1 MRSKQIRHCMGS
13 PQQQFFQVWWVR
25 VQDPLALRRPVRG
38 QARVGGASGA
48 QIRRRPV
55 HSLQVLTSAN
65 AEQTSFYS
73 DDEHF
78 LAAGQ
83 LIEANYEFSLL
94 QETPLPATLPLFA
107 TGLGALG
114 LMARR
119 RKRRTAVP
127 KPFGS
132 VSIGGI

>member
-1 MRSKQIRHCMGS
+1 
-13 PQQQFFQVWWVR
+13 
-25 VQDPLALRRPVRG
+25 
-38 QARVGGASGA
+38 
-48 QIRRRPV
+48 
-55 HSLQVLTSAN
+55 LQVLTSAN